1 MLPVSPVQGSSIM
14 DLKAA
19 LPTRRTGAGCAKRE
33 VTGTSDELER
43 VRGNLEPVTAED
55 RPVGVMSA
63 N

>member
-19 LPTRRTGAGCAKRE
+19 LPTCRTGAGCA
-33 VTGTSDELER
+33 GTSDELER
-43 VRGNLEPVTAED
+43 VRGNLEPVTVED
-55 RPVGVMSA
+55 RPIGVMSA